1 MPVPVDSKYINPAY
15 LPLKQSLTFPPVN
28 STGFMLGWGQNNVNS
43 SITTQNRY
51 LQKVELTSS
60 SVLAAPC
67 KDLYTITATDAPYS
81 VI

>member
-1 MPVPVDSKYINPAY
+1 MPVSVDSKYINPAY

-60 SVLAAPC
+60 PC
-67 KDLYTITATDAPYS
+67 KELYTITATDAPYS